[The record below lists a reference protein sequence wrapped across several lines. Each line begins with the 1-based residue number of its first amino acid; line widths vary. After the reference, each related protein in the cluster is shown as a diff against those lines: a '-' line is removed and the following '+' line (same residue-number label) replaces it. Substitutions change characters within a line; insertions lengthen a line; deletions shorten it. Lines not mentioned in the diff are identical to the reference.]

1 MAGSSPV
8 QVVTTVWKRLQRALA
23 LNSAAAQE
31 SHVKVGIIAAE
42 GGDAPAA
49 DGITMIELAAIHEFG
64 SPAAGIPQ
72 RSFMRS
78 TFNRNDVRSE
88 MGELTGKLV
97 TKVIHGMPLSR
108 ALGLVGAW
116 GVDQIRQT
124 IKNRQTQG
132 PESQANRPATIRR
145 KGSDLPLV
153 DTGRLLG
160 ALSWLVWVGRARDES
175 GRFVAGG
182 EGGGLG

>member
-42 GGDAPAA
+42 GGDDATP
-49 DGITMIELAAIHEFG
+49 DGISMIELAAIHEFG

-72 RSFMRS
+72 RSFIRS
-78 TFNRNDVRSE
+78 TFNRNDVRRE
-88 MGELTGKLV
+88 MGELTGSLV

-116 GVDQIRQT
+116 GVDQIRHT

-132 PESQANRPATIRR
+132 PESQALKPSTIKR

-160 ALSWLVWVGRARDES
+160 ALSWLVWLGRARDEG
-175 GRFVAGG
+175 GRFTG
-182 EGGGLG
+182 EGNGLG